1 MGVPVDREYL
11 QAVLTETVTGP
22 DMEHIPY
29 PITEDMV
36 FEAMVQVEML

>member
-1 MGVPVDREYL
+1 
-11 QAVLTETVTGP
+11 VLTETVTGP